1 MFLHALDSIPRGVS
15 LFSLLPKYPPFKGYY
30 YPEAN
35 SCWMI
40 LFENYDVVYLKWEV
54 LWQKRSFSNFHALS
68 DNFAFHKRNHV
79 P

>member
-1 MFLHALDSIPRGVS
+1 MFLHALDSIPGGIS

-30 YPEAN
+30 YPEAH

-54 LWQKRSFSNFHALS
+54 LWQKRSFSNFLNLS
-68 DNFAFHKRNHV
+68 DNFAFHKRKHV